1 MERGQWENSYKR
13 LSALITDKIQRQ
25 TPNLNSGHKHQPRW
39 VRAEKQTIQSDAK
52 CVPVPHSPTWSRDL
66 VPELLQRPSNRV
78 PCVEPFPPAPS
89 LLLSFGLQSH
99 VAGSTLTWA
108 ALAVLTGA
116 FCSIS
121 TDLHH
126 LHLSPF
132 PRGKV
137 GILYNANLTLTIPNS
152 RVFPIMEPSHEY
164 LPDHLFST
172 FTAPQ
177 PSQRP
182 RDWGATVIVR
192 KVRGRSSG
200 CLCSPPPHPDL
211 LVSTVATYGPVSA
224 LLLSPF

>member
-1 MERGQWENSYKR
+1 MLNVFQYHTAQPGAGTWYQNFCNDLPTGFPVWSFSP
-13 LSALITDKIQRQ
+13 LHPLSFSALAF
-25 TPNLNSGHKHQPRW
+25 
-39 VRAEKQTIQSDAK
+39 RATWLA
-52 CVPVPHSPTWSRDL
+52 PHSPGQPWL
-66 VPELLQRPSNRV
+66 
-78 PCVEPFPPAPS
+78 
-89 LLLSFGLQSH
+89 
-99 VAGSTLTWA
+99 
-108 ALAVLTGA
+108 VLTGA

-126 LHLSPF
+126 LHLPPF
-132 PRGKV
+132 SRGKV
-137 GILYNANLTLTIPNS
+137 GILYDANLSLTIPNS
-152 RVFPIMEPSHEY
+152 RVFPIMEPSQEY

-192 KVRGRSSG
+192 KVRSRSSG

-211 LVSTVATYGPVSA
+211 LVSTVATYGTVSA